1 MAVSNGVVDMVR
13 ILAIIH
19 FVVGALLI
27 IFGIVDAVITYIPFL
42 VLPVA
47 CGIWTCIAGCLGIPA
62 SSLQRTSKRNCYAG
76 VFMGFSIVSTACGGI
91 IIIGY
96 SYMVSFASGPALGIA
111 AVILI
116 LGIIQFGTG
125 IWVSICLCL
134 MKPCCTDSQQ
144 TGPFPGST
152 PGYAVA
158 QDVSGG
164 PVAIPMQAP
173 GVTGQTQPFYG
184 YPQTGQ
190 TTIGGPVP
198 FQAVGNQPQLVVVPL
213 PGGGFPP
220 QYTEH
225 SQKVPLQEPI

>member
-1 MAVSNGVVDMVR
+1 MAVSNGVVDMAR

-27 IFGIVDAVITYIPFL
+27 IFGIVDA
-42 VLPVA
+42 A
-47 CGIWTCIAGCLGIPA
+47 GI
-62 SSLQRTSKRNCYAG
+62 
-76 VFMGFSIVSTACGGI
+76 FMGFSIVSTACGGI

-134 MKPCCTDSQQ
+134 MKPCCTDSQVKQFMQ

-158 QDVSGG
+158 QVVGGG
-164 PVAIPMQAP
+164 PVAIPLQAS

-184 YPQTGQ
+184 YPQAGQ
-190 TTIGGPVP
+190 ATIGGPVP

-213 PGGGFPP
+213 PGGAPVQP
-220 QYTEH
+220 
-225 SQKVPLQEPI
+225 